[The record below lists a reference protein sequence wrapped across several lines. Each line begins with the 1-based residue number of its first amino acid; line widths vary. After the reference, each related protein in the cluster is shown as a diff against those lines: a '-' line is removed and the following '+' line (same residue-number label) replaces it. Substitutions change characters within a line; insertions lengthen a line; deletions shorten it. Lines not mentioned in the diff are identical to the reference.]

1 VKSFIGKAKRSV
13 DSTVD
18 AYLGRAA
25 FAISILCAIGFA
37 LAGTWL
43 VLVDLYGTTVTCFVL
58 AGILVVLSFIINLT
72 IVASERSA
80 ERDIKEVEKTIKD
93 SGLVAASSLPFEL
106 STVVTVLPT
115 VLPLLKSLRAFLP
128 FVIVAALV
136 ASYFLSTEKS
146 AEQQQPVAVPQ

>member
-1 VKSFIGKAKRSV
+1 MSFIGKAKRSV

-58 AGILVVLSFIINLT
+58 AGILVLLSLIINLT

-80 ERDIKEVEKTIKD
+80 ERDIKDVEKSIED

-106 STVVTVLPT
+106 STVVTVLPI

-128 FVIVAALV
+128 FLIVAGLV
-136 ASYFLSTEKS
+136 AGYFLTTEKS
-146 AEQQQPVAVPQ
+146 GDKQEPVAVPQ